1 MVQWKPMLYGVAF
14 LHSTVQERRKYGPL
28 GWNIPYE
35 FNQADFNATVQ
46 FVQNHLDDMDVKKV
60 HARCRDVVQSH
71 IDRKRIACH
80 CAQLPWHFH
89 PRSQGVSW
97 NTVRYM
103 IGEIQYGGRVTDDY
117 DKRLLNT
124 FAKVWFSEDM
134 FGTAFNFYK
143 GYSIPKCS
151 SVDHYLT
158 YIQVRLLCTWQGF
171 FFLHFHVSFFILLSL
186 AKICKIIHR
195 YWRLHL

>member
-1 MVQWKPMLYGVAF
+1 MGDTFIKLR
-14 LHSTVQERRKYGPL
+14 HC
-28 GWNIPYE
+28 
-35 FNQADFNATVQ
+35 
-46 FVQNHLDDMDVKKV
+46 FVP
-60 HARCRDVVQSH
+60 A
-71 IDRKRIACH
+71 
-80 CAQLPWHFH
+80 
-89 PRSQGVSW
+89 QGVSW

-158 YIQVRLLCTWQGF
+158 YIQV
-171 FFLHFHVSFFILLSL
+171 SL
-186 AKICKIIHR
+186 TPSASSV
-195 YWRLHL
+195 